1 MKLKYYQYDLQ
12 LKHTFTIARSSRNI
26 DSVVLV
32 EIEHDGIVGYGEA
45 SPSSRYGEN
54 ADTVSNFLSR
64 IDFSCFED
72 PFQLETILRYIDVIS
87 EGNSS
92 AKAAI
97 DIALHDW
104 IGKKVNL
111 PLYKYWGLDRR
122 KLLKTSF
129 TIGIDKPEVIEQKV
143 REAEEYPILKI
154 KLGLENDKDILDAV
168 RRVTQKTI
176 RVDANEG
183 WKTKEI
189 ALEKIKWLQDEGVEL
204 VEQPLPAS
212 DLEGTKWLKERVSIP
227 IIADENC
234 VRLHHV
240 PGLKDV
246 FDGINIKLMKC
257 TGLREAQRMIH
268 TAQACNLKIMMGC
281 MIESSIAIS
290 AAAQLSP
297 LIDFADLDGHVLTT
311 NDPFE
316 GILIED
322 GNVILR
328 DRPGIGVMRRG

>member
-12 LKHTFTIARSSRNI
+12 LKHTFTIARSSRDLN
-26 DSVVLV
+26 SVVLV
-32 EIEHDGIVGYGEA
+32 EIEHEGIVGYGEA
-45 SPSSRYGEN
+45 SPSNRYGEN
-54 ADTVSNFLSR
+54 AETVKNFLSR
-64 IDFSCFED
+64 IDFSRFED
-72 PFQLETILRYIDVIS
+72 PFQLEAIIGYVDLIA

-111 PLYKYWGLDRR
+111 PLYKYWGLDRG

-143 REAEEYPILKI
+143 REAEEYSILKI
-154 KLGLENDKDILDAV
+154 KLGLENDKEILDAV

-204 VEQPLPAS
+204 VEQPLSAS

-257 TGLREAQRMIH
+257 AGLREAQRMIH

-290 AAAQLSP
+290 AAAQLFP

-311 NDPFE
+311 NDPFD

-322 GNVILR
+322 GNIILR
-328 DRPGIGVMRRG
+328 DRPGIGVIRRG